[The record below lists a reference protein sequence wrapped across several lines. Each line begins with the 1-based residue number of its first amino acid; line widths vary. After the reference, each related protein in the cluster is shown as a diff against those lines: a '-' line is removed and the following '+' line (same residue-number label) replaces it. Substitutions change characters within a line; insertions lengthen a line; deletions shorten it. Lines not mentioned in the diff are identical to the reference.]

1 MATTL
6 MLGGTRPRML
16 THTRNLEPFFCPIK
30 RSFIEN
36 EVDEEEQILTLQHRS
51 LSLTPI
57 ARILV
62 PQARKFLP
70 SQRVLRTLLGDE
82 MIRKVGVGSVL
93 HRKPDSL
100 GRLAVAFF
108 LCPKL
113 SISSGV

>member
-1 MATTL
+1 
-6 MLGGTRPRML
+6 MLI
-16 THTRNLEPFFCPIK
+16 HIRNLKLFFCPIK
-30 RSFIEN
+30 RSFLEN
-36 EVDEEEQILTLQHRS
+36 EVDQEEQFSTLLHRS

-62 PQARKFLP
+62 PQARKSLP
-70 SQRVLRTLLGDE
+70 SQRVLRTLLGNE
-82 MIRKVGVGSVL
+82 KIRKVRVRSVL

-108 LCPKL
+108 LCPEL